1 MTRTNIKFC
10 GITTIDDYIFISDQ
24 EDVNFIGLI
33 FTDKSPRCLNII
45 NANKILNSTSK
56 QKSIVGVFMDQS
68 ESYIQNIVNNVPLD
82 ILQFH
87 GNENLDFC
95 KRFGKPFIKT
105 LHINDKLLD
114 FDLDFQKYI
123 NHFLIDTTFNN
134 MHGGTGKKFNWELL
148 SNDSTISH
156 IIKKNS
162 CFIAGGLNADNIGNL
177 ISAYKPYGVDV
188 SSGLESSVG
197 KKDHLLMK
205 KFLENVRISEK
216 DHNEK
221 N

>member
-24 EDVNFIGLI
+24 EDVNFIGMI
-33 FTDKSPRCLNII
+33 FTDKSPRCLDIM
-45 NANKILNSTSK
+45 NANKILDSTPR
-56 QKSIVGVFMDQS
+56 QKSIVGVFMNQP
-68 ESYIQNIVNNVPLD
+68 ENYIQNIVDNVHLD
-82 ILQFH
+82 LLQFH
-87 GNENLDFC
+87 GNEDLDFC
-95 KRFGKPFIKT
+95 RKFDKPFIKT
-105 LHINDKLLD
+105 LHMSDKLLD
-114 FDLDFQKYI
+114 FNLDFQKYI

-134 MHGGTGKKFNWELL
+134 MHGGTGKKFNWKLL
-148 SNDSTISH
+148 SNDPTISH

-177 ISAYKPYGVDV
+177 ISTYKPYGVDV
-188 SSGLESSVG
+188 SSGLESRVG

>member
-33 FTDKSPRCLNII
+33 FTDKSPRSLNIM

-68 ESYIQNIVNNVPLD
+68 ESYIQNIINNVPLD

-87 GNENLDFC
+87 GNETLDFC
-95 KRFGKPFIKT
+95 KKFDKPFIKT

-114 FDLDFQKYI
+114 FNLDFQKYI

-134 MHGGTGKKFNWELL
+134 MHGGTGKIFNWKLL
-148 SNDSTISH
+148 STDPSISH
-156 IIKKNS
+156 LIQKNP
-162 CFIAGGLNADNIGNL
+162 CFIAGGLNPENIGDL
-177 ISAYKPYGVDV
+177 ISTYKPYGVDV

>member
-33 FTDKSPRCLNII
+33 FTDKSPRCLNIM

-68 ESYIQNIVNNVPLD
+68 ESYIQNIVDNIPLD

-87 GNENLDFC
+87 GNETLDFC
-95 KRFGKPFIKT
+95 KKFDKPFIKT
-105 LHINDKLLD
+105 LHINDKLQD
-114 FDLDFQKYI
+114 FNLDFQKYI

-134 MHGGTGKKFNWELL
+134 MHGGTGKKFNWKLL
-148 SNDSTISH
+148 SNDPTISH

-177 ISAYKPYGVDV
+177 ISTYKPYGVDV